1 MDVHDFVQQKNDKKY
16 IFTAGPASLLNE
28 NIEGLEPCFGR
39 GDPSYDRIESDV
51 LSDLKELSGHREVAR
66 FQSSGSGALEIM
78 ITNFC
83 FGRVLVVDTG
93 YYSQRAS
100 DMAKVAKEIFGY
112 VRRVD
117 VISWQHLSDVSEKYD
132 WIIACYTETSIGLK
146 LDISNLNSLKAK
158 TGAKLMLDA
167 TASIGL
173 EDGHNLA
180 DVISYSSC
188 KGLFGL
194 TGAGFVAFNQKPEN
208 EIASFNLSID
218 NHINKK
224 MTGPY
229 HAICSIH
236 QVLKNYS
243 SFRKAVLN
251 TKREFCAQYEA
262 ELVFPS
268 EMQPLLC
275 TLVKVEITS
284 TAAEAVLY
292 EPRTIS
298 PGHSVVCH
306 LGEVHL
312 KDQARGDINKHLTRK

>member
-1 MDVHDFVQQKNDKKY
+1 MNVHDFVQRKNDEKY

-39 GDPSYDRIESDV
+39 GDPSYARIESDV
-51 LSDLKELSGHREVAR
+51 LSDLRDLSGHREVAR

-78 ITNFC
+78 ISNFC

-93 YYSQRAS
+93 YYSQRANE
-100 DMAKVAKEIFGY
+100 MAKIAKEIFGY
-112 VRRVD
+112 VRHVD
-117 VISWQHLSDVSEKYD
+117 VIPWKHLDDVSEKYD

-194 TGAGFVAFNQKPEN
+194 TGAGFVAFNHEPEN
-208 EIASFNLSID
+208 EIASFNLNIA

-229 HAICSIH
+229 HAMCSIH

-243 SFRKAVLN
+243 SFRSAVIN
-251 TKREFCAQYEA
+251 TKQDFCARYKA
-262 ELVFPS
+262 ELVFPT

-275 TLVKVEITS
+275 THVRVELTS
-284 TAAEAVLY
+284 SAVEAVLY
-292 EPRTIS
+292 EPRSIS

-312 KDQARGDINKHLTRK
+312 KDNACGDINKHLVRT